1 MEPLHLLAILINV
14 RYNVHMNTKT
24 TISISE
30 ARKNIFKIA
39 EKVQKPGVYFTFTEK
54 GKPKGVIMSAEEFE
68 SWTET
73 MEVLQQFPNLDKD
86 VAAADEAIRTGA
98 YKNYPTLDD
107 LKKDWGFKVSKK
119 VSKKNAISTVS
130 KTKSKKKSSK
140 HISKR

>member
-1 MEPLHLLAILINV
+1 
-14 RYNVHMNTKT
+14 MNTKT

-130 KTKSKKKSSK
+130 KTKSKKKASK